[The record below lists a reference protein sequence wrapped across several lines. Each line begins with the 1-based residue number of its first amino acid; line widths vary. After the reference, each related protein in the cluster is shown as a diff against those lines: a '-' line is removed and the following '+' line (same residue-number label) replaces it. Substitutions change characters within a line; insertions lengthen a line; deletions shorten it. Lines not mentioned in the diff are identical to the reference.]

1 MNKFRREYIDE
12 NDNKKVIFVKRPDN
26 DSIKEADIHRAKIWN
41 KAFKA
46 GVLTKKE
53 VEAAM
58 KERGL
63 WSEEKSSKEATLTQE
78 ILDLEKQLFTGG
90 SKKSKPKLSDG
101 RKIAIEMRSKRMQL
115 RNLIQERLNMDEN
128 TAESLADNAR
138 FDFLVSCCSY
148 YESTEERVFED
159 YEDYNERSSSVEA
172 VISAQLLAQMMYNLD
187 SDFENNLPENQF
199 LSKFNLVNDDGRL
212 IDPNNPEQLIDLEGR
227 KINEFG
233 HFLDEE
239 GNRIDTEGDEI
250 ADNGLYVLADYED
263 DLREEE
269 KPKPKRKRAPRKT
282 KAKAETPETAET
294 E

>member
-1 MNKFRREYIDE
+1 MSKYKREYIDE
-12 NDNKKVIFVKRPDN
+12 NDVTRVIFVKRPDN

-63 WSEEKSSKEATLTQE
+63 WSEEKSNKEAALTEE

-101 RKIAIEMRSKRMQL
+101 RRIAIQMRTKRMEL
-115 RNLIQERLNMDEN
+115 RSLIQERLNMDEN

-148 YESTEERVFED
+148 YEDTQERVFDD

-199 LSKFNLVNDDGRL
+199 LSKFNLVNEEGRL
-212 IDPNNPEQLIDLEGR
+212 VDPNNPDQLIDLEGR

-239 GNRIDTEGDEI
+239 GNRIDTEGDELD
-250 ADNGLYVLADYED
+250 DNGLYVLADYED
-263 DLREEE
+263 DLRTE
-269 KPKPKRKRAPRKT
+269 KPKRKRAPRKT
-282 KAKAETPETAET
+282 KAKTESPETAET